1 MGAVMKKTDHRIF
14 TGIIVFLSIAGM
26 VFRWT
31 GIRFE
36 GVDYQNSLL
45 TWYLQLKDGSGLTA
59 LADYKGDYNLPYAT
73 ILYFLTLIPIEPI
86 ISIKMVSVLFEY
98 LEAVLLMKMV
108 MEAAEDGKKYLY
120 GAVAYGLVL
129 CNPLAVI
136 NSGYLAQSEGIWAY
150 LALLSFW
157 YIWKDKPVRGMWM
170 LGFALATKLQAV
182 FILPLILILYF
193 YKKKFSILHLLWIP
207 VAIQAL
213 CIPAIIGGCSFDIAY
228 KLYAHMLG
236 KYPFMYYYYPN
247 IWTFFQ
253 EAPYYQFGKAAI
265 CFTFGVLLIFAVL
278 FVKSGKKHTLQDHLE
293 YIAWT
298 TMTCAML
305 LPCMHERYN
314 YIAEMVL
321 PLCAIK
327 KPKYRLPAIV
337 LVLIS
342 LQCNGQSYL
351 AWSRCSDL
359 ALAAGNIMIYLLL
372 TRDCFQGLYRY
383 AEEREVEVC

>member
-1 MGAVMKKTDHRIF
+1 MHKINRNTFIGL
-14 TGIIVFLSIAGM
+14 IVVLSLLGM

-45 TWYLQLKDGSGLTA
+45 TWYLQLKEGGSLTA

-73 ILYFLTLIPIEPI
+73 VLYFLTLIPVEPI
-86 ISIKMVSVLFEY
+86 ISIKMVSILFEY
-98 LEAVLLMKMV
+98 LLAVLLLKMV
-108 MEAAEDGKKYLY
+108 MEAVENENRYVY
-120 GAVAYGLVL
+120 GALAYGLAL

-157 YIWKDKPVRGMWM
+157 FIQKDKPVKGMWM
-170 LGFALATKLQAV
+170 MGFAIATKLQAV

-213 CIPAIIGGCSFDIAY
+213 CIPAIIGGCRFDIAY
-228 KLYAHMLG
+228 RLFEHMLG

-247 IWTFFQ
+247 VWTFFQ
-253 EAPYYQFGKAAI
+253 EAPYYQFGRAAI
-265 CFTFGVLLIFAVL
+265 IFTFAALLIFAIL
-278 FVKSGKKHTLQDHLE
+278 FVKSGKQYTMQDYLE
-293 YIAWT
+293 YIVWT

-314 YIAEMVL
+314 YIAEIVL
-321 PLCAIK
+321 PLCAIR
-327 KPKYRLPAIV
+327 KPKYRLPAV
-337 LVLIS
+337 LLILLS

-351 AWSRCSDL
+351 GWALCSNF
-359 ALAAGNIMIYLLL
+359 ALAAGNIIIYLWL
-372 TRDCFQGLYRY
+372 TWDCFRALYRY
-383 AEEREVEVC
+383 CREC

>member
-1 MGAVMKKTDHRIF
+1 MQKINRRTFIGL
-14 TGIIVFLSIAGM
+14 IIVLSIAGM
-26 VFRWT
+26 AFRWM
-31 GIRFE
+31 GIE
-36 GVDYQNSLL
+36 YVGVDYQNSLL
-45 TWYLQLKDGSGLTA
+45 TWYLQLKDGNGLSA

-73 ILYFLTLIPIEPI
+73 ILYFLTLIPVRPI
-86 ISIKMVSVLFEY
+86 VSIKMVSILFEY
-98 LEAVLLMKMV
+98 LEAALLMKMA
-108 MEAAEDGKKYLY
+108 METVESEQRYFY
-120 GAVAYGLVL
+120 GALAYGLVL

-136 NSGYLAQSEGIWAY
+136 NSGYLAQSEGMWAS

-157 YIWKDKPVRGMWM
+157 YIWKDKPVKGMWM
-170 LGFALATKLQAV
+170 LGFALAIKLQAV

-207 VAIQAL
+207 AAIQVL

-228 KLYAHMLG
+228 KLYDHMLG

-247 IWTFFQ
+247 VWTFFQ

-265 CFTFGVLLIFAVL
+265 VITFASLLIFAIL
-278 FVKSGKKHTLQDHLE
+278 FVKSGKKHTMQDCLE
-293 YIAWT
+293 YIVWT
-298 TMTCAML
+298 SMTCVML

-314 YIAEMVL
+314 YIAEVVL

-337 LVLIS
+337 LIMLS

-351 AWSRCSDL
+351 AWGKCSDL
-359 ALAAGNIMIYLLL
+359 ALATGNIIIYLWL
-372 TRDCFQGLYRY
+372 TWDCFRGLYRC
-383 AEEREVEVC
+383 AEKQEVKAC